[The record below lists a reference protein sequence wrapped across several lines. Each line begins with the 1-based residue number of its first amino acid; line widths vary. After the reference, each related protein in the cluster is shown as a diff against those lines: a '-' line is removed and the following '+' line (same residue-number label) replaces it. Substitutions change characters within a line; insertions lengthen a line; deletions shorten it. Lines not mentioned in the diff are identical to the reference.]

1 MKILQKLKTM
11 IAARGLEVL
20 LLGKEVSMPNG
31 VNLGV
36 VVAIKKELPQDKI
49 WAVVNN
55 LGQESILPIEQIA
68 SVTDKV
74 VLFDDLLPANLAAS
88 TNQT

>member
-1 MKILQKLKTM
+1 MKILRILKTM
-11 IAARGLEVL
+11 VAAKGLEVL
-20 LLGKEVSMPNG
+20 LLGKEVTMPNG

-55 LGQESILPIEQIA
+55 LGQKSILPIEQIA
-68 SVTDKV
+68 SVTNKV
-74 VLFDDLLPANLAAS
+74 ILFDDLLPANLAAS